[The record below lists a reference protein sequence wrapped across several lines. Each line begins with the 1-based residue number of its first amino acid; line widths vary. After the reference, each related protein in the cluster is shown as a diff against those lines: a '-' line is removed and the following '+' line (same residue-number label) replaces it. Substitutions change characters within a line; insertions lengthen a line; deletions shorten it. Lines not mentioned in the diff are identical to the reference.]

1 MGVHSILHGYIREAY
16 SGSRGTGCEA
26 HAKLLAG
33 NDREIWRNNES
44 VLASLPVEDPWPPL
58 SRNMFA
64 YPPIRDLPIT
74 YKGRPIHFA
83 ASVKEVEWGL
93 RDWLDKFE
101 VLLSQLYWEKAVV
114 YVDTAYLGDHVFSWR
129 PKGLWV
135 HQLSSGVLRP
145 ITEWEFS
152 STMGADDLGGLR
164 AE

>member
-1 MGVHSILHGYIREAY
+1 M
-16 SGSRGTGCEA
+16 
-26 HAKLLAG
+26 
-33 NDREIWRNNES
+33 
-44 VLASLPVEDPWPPL
+44 
-58 SRNMFA
+58 
-64 YPPIRDLPIT
+64 
-74 YKGRPIHFA
+74 
-83 ASVKEVEWGL
+83 KEVEWGL